1 MNDQFV
7 ELNNVSLQYGRD
19 ASSLAL
25 SGLNIRVKK
34 GEFVVVVGPSGCGK
48 SSLMKLVTGL
58 QPVTKGAIHVG
69 GKLVKDPL
77 NFVGMAFQNSSLL
90 PWRTVLENVLL
101 PMEIVE
107 PYAKSFKKNYLQ
119 FCEKASSLLE
129 LVGLHGYEKKFPW
142 QLSGGMQQRVQ
153 LCRAIIHEPSLLM
166 LDEPFGALD
175 MFTREELWSILQG
188 LWMEKKPT
196 IILVTHDLREA
207 VFLADRV
214 LVMSS
219 RPGKIIHESII
230 GQARPR
236 ELKSSYQKESV
247 DLIAELR
254 SCIQEA
260 RIQ

>member
-7 ELNNVSLQYGRD
+7 ELKNVSLQYGRD

-25 SGLNIRVKK
+25 SGLNIQVKK

-101 PMEIVE
+101 PMEIVK
-107 PYAKSFKKNYLQ
+107 PYAKFFKKNYVQ

-129 LVGLHGYEKKFPW
+129 LVGLHGYEKSFLGSFRGECNKG
-142 QLSGGMQQRVQ
+142 SNYVV
-153 LCRAIIHEPSLLM
+153 PSFMNLL
-166 LDEPFGALD
+166 
-175 MFTREELWSILQG
+175 
-188 LWMEKKPT
+188 
-196 IILVTHDLREA
+196 
-207 VFLADRV
+207 
-214 LVMSS
+214 
-219 RPGKIIHESII
+219 
-230 GQARPR
+230 
-236 ELKSSYQKESV
+236 Y
-247 DLIAELR
+247 
-254 SCIQEA
+254 
-260 RIQ
+260 